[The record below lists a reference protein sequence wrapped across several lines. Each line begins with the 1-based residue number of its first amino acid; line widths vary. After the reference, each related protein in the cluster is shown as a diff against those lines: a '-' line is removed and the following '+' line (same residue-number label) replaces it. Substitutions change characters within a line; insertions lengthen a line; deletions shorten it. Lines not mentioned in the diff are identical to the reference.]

1 MTNKITDDKF
11 SPLTLEDKALFDEI
25 VTNCD
30 LYDELIAS
38 EMMFQ
43 SLFCWGAC
51 ENPVKCVLDEGFVVF
66 YEQELRDQNMFFV
79 PFVKKRE
86 YFAPVMQMVFD
97 YYKSKNLP
105 VNIKITGEFIPL
117 VKPLLGDEYQ
127 ILPGFGDTEYIYK
140 ASDIVNLPGKKYST
154 KRNQVEGF
162 EDRYFYTFESYDPS
176 MRQEVLDFAKEWGET
191 HEDETA
197 EKELDTLVRCLD
209 NLDALDMFCD
219 VLKVE
224 GELVGFSAG
233 FVSHTNVGVCM
244 YEKANTEYRGSYQAL
259 TNLFAKKRYA
269 KCKYVN
275 RQEDLGIEALKES
288 KMSYHPHMFAKKFII
303 ADKK

>member
-1 MTNKITDDKF
+1 M
-11 SPLTLEDKALFDEI
+11 
-25 VTNCD
+25 
-30 LYDELIAS
+30 
-38 EMMFQ
+38 
-43 SLFCWGAC
+43 
-51 ENPVKCVLDEGFVVF
+51 
-66 YEQELRDQNMFFV
+66 
-79 PFVKKRE
+79 
-86 YFAPVMQMVFD
+86 
-97 YYKSKNLP
+97 
-105 VNIKITGEFIPL
+105 
-117 VKPLLGDEYQ
+117 
-127 ILPGFGDTEYIYK
+127 
-140 ASDIVNLPGKKYST
+140 
-154 KRNQVEGF
+154 
-162 EDRYFYTFESYDPS
+162 
-176 MRQEVLDFAKEWGET
+176 
-191 HEDETA
+191 
-197 EKELDTLVRCLD
+197 RCLD